1 MLYRALKSFVGVV
14 RMNKGDVK
22 EIDDKKAIEDLLR
35 LGYIEAVED
44 SKPAK
49 TQDKKSKTKK
59 EVVDNA

>member
-1 MLYRALKSFVGVV
+1 
-14 RMNKGDVK
+14 MNKGDVK

>member
-44 SKPAK
+44 NKPK
-49 TQDKKSKTKK
+49 GQDKKSKTKK

>member
-44 SKPAK
+44 NKPK
-49 TQDKKSKTKK
+49 GQEKKSKTKK
-59 EVVDNA
+59 EVVDNV

>member
-49 TQDKKSKTKK
+49 AQEKKGKAKK

>member
-22 EIDDKKAIEDLLR
+22 EIDDKKAIEDLLK
-35 LGYIEAVED
+35 LGYIEPVED

>member
-44 SKPAK
+44 NKPK
-49 TQDKKSKTKK
+49 GQEKKSKTKK
-59 EVVDNA
+59 EVVGNA

>member
-44 SKPAK
+44 NKPK
-49 TQDKKSKTKK
+49 GQEKKSKTKK